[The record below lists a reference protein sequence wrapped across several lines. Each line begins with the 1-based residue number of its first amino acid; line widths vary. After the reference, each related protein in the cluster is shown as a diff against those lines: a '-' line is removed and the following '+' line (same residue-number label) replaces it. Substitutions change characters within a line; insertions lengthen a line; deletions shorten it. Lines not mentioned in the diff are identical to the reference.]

1 MLTLL
6 VVHVR
11 VPRFVLE
18 ECLFNLI
25 RNSIRILRLMNQ
37 SITGRNAPRVIAGVV
52 STFPAKTDH

>member
-37 SITGRNAPRVIAGVV
+37 SRNAPWVIAGVV